1 MRPGTDRVFTAEDH
15 RLRSDYATGT
25 WAPKLTRQ
33 IAPDRP
39 VIQNIGFEDGTLQW
53 RGNAGFDRVTFGF
66 NGQFYN
72 G

>member
-39 VIQNIGFEDGTLQW
+39 VIQNIGFEDGTL
-53 RGNAGFDRVTFGF
+53 R
-66 NGQFYN
+66 
-72 G
+72 